1 MATIATSATLSMSK
15 SKTLKD
21 HNCCYYNCPEEGTVH
36 IGPNGGDSHW
46 ICFRHLERWN
56 QNRACF
62 LADGGGCEMQ
72 ELGEL
77 LEQK

>member
-1 MATIATSATLSMSK
+1 MATSATLCMSK

-21 HNCCYYNCPEEGTVH
+21 QNCCYANCPEEGTVH

-46 ICFRHLERWN
+46 ICWRHLSRWN
-56 QNRACF
+56 RNRARF
-62 LADGGGCEMQ
+62 LADGGGCAME

-77 LEQK
+77 LEE

>member
-1 MATIATSATLSMSK
+1 MRH
-15 SKTLKD
+15 D
-21 HNCCYYNCPEEGTVH
+21 CCYCQCPEEGTVRTV
-36 IGPNGGDSHW
+36 PNGGESHW

-56 QNRACF
+56 RNRARF

-77 LEQK
+77 LEEAPGAAQPTGCARPMFLR